1 MVDDF
6 EKDWDKYILKMFPC
20 CKCFHELT
28 NELFK
33 KVLAS
38 MWKHKNLHDLLKKD
52 GYKETD
58 FTSVAKQM
66 GLKSSSSSPANTLH
80 RPRGDVNVKPS
91 HHGGSQK
98 SRNLFINLDDKNDF
112 LK

>member
-1 MVDDF
+1 
-6 EKDWDKYILKMFPC
+6 
-20 CKCFHELT
+20 
-28 NELFK
+28 
-33 KVLAS
+33 

-66 GLKSSSSSPANTLH
+66 GLKSQSSSPANTLH

-91 HHGGSQK
+91 HHGPSQK
-98 SRNLFINLDDKNDF
+98 SLFFNF
-112 LK
+112 LKIIMGDPYY

>member
-1 MVDDF
+1 
-6 EKDWDKYILKMFPC
+6 MFPC

-33 KVLAS
+33 KVLVS

-66 GLKSSSSSPANTLH
+66 GLKSSNTSPANTLH
-80 RPRGDVNVKPS
+80 RPRGDVNNKPS
-91 HHGGSQK
+91 QASSSHK
-98 SRNLFINLDDKNDF
+98 SKLL
-112 LK
+112 